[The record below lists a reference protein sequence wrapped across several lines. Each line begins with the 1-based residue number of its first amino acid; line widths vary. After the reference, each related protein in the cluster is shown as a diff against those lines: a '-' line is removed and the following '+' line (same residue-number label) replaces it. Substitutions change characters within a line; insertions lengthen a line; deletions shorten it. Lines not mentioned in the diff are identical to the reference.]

1 VCTWL
6 GLARATRESRYVD
19 LALRLIDAVHVVL
32 GKHRPDDARRG
43 WLSGLGDAQA
53 RQHPTLGGLRIGK
66 PLPEANPYDLIDTD
80 GEMDRD
86 GQYFHY
92 LTKWMHA
99 LDQATR
105 LTGDWR
111 FNTWARELAVR
122 AFDSFSYVQNDTG
135 LRRLYW
141 KMSIDLTRA
150 AVPTP
155 GQHDPLDGYVTYVQL
170 RATTEFAPAEV
181 HQPAVGGQADGLVA
195 AIEVSH
201 LYTADP
207 LGLGGL
213 LIDAARIE
221 QLTEAGA
228 FRNET
233 LAAFVL
239 AAAASGLKDYERA
252 GGRWRPAELR
262 LPFRELGLAVG
273 LHGLELIAAT
283 AASPRLQ
290 ALTRMLERYAPD
302 GSRNRGFLARAN
314 QSRGCDVDR
323 ASRHQRRNARCGPCA
338 RGPDRI
344 TAAAAPA
351 PRPTQRSEW
360 LARVATR
367 SSTISMRPRTP
378 LSSGVVSSRGERI
391 ARHRGLAP
399 APFMTQ
405 VLHQP

>member
-1 VCTWL
+1 MTMRNDRIAAANEILQRFAERTGLISHRTAQRYLWTDAVAVCTWL

-122 AFDSFSYVQNDTG
+122 AFDSFSYMQNDTG

-170 RATTEFAPAEV
+170 QATTEFAPAEV
-181 HQPAVGGQADGLVA
+181 HQPAVGGHADGLVA

-201 LYTADP
+201 LHTADP

-239 AAAASGLKDYERA
+239 AAAASGLKDYERG
-252 GGRWRPAELR
+252 GGRRRPAELR

-290 ALTRMLERYAPD
+290 ALTRMLERYAPMAAEIEEFWLAPT
-302 GSRNRGFLARAN
+302 NREAATWTAHRDIN
-314 QSRGCDVDR
+314 DV
-323 ASRHQRRNARCGPCA
+323 
-338 RGPDRI
+338 
-344 TAAAAPA
+344 TLAAA
-351 PRPTQRSEW
+351 
-360 LARVATR
+360 
-367 SSTISMRPRTP
+367 
-378 LSSGVVSSRGERI
+378 
-391 ARHRGLAP
+391 LAP
-399 APFMTQ
+399 AG
-405 VLHQP
+405 LIELRQPPRPRGRPNARSGSQELQRGHPR